1 MNTFETV
8 AKILA
13 EYKDVDVS
21 TITEQAT
28 FADLGLDS
36 LDTVEIVM
44 NLEDAFSIE
53 IEMNESLKTV
63 SDLVALI
70 EEKKA

>member
-13 EYKDVDVS
+13 EYKDVDVT

-28 FADLGLDS
+28 LPTWAWTRWTLWKL
-36 LDTVEIVM
+36 
-44 NLEDAFSIE
+44 
-53 IEMNESLKTV
+53 
-63 SDLVALI
+63 
-70 EEKKA
+70 